1 MLQDHLGRYEEAEQ
15 AYRHACEL
23 DPKDAYP
30 WNGLGNLLK
39 NHLGRYE
46 EAEQAYRHACELD
59 PKYAYPWNGLGNLLQ
74 NHLGRYEEAEQAY
87 RHACELDPKDASPW
101 NGLGNLLMDCLGR
114 PAEAEQAYRK
124 AMEIDPTDDS
134 PRHNLV
140 FLLRDLTHDFN
151 AARRLLS
158 ELVAPNQWKDT
169 QALHEALFAAYDG
182 NWGSARESLRSA
194 LAEVADSLPSNT
206 RDDWYRASAVI
217 VHLGFGPQLLEF
229 LVEQGADVRLMPWF
243 EAVRA
248 HVVGDERHLGNIPA
262 EARAA
267 AAEIYAAI
275 DRWKRQL
282 PQKTQSKTG

>member
-1 MLQDHLGRYEEAEQ
+1 
-15 AYRHACEL
+15 
-23 DPKDAYP
+23 
-30 WNGLGNLLK
+30 LLT

-59 PKYAYPWNGLGNLLQ
+59 LRDGELWRNLGLLLMT
-74 NHLGRYEEAEQAY
+74 HTARHEEAEQAL
-87 RHACELDPKDASPW
+87 RRACELGPKNANAWDS
-101 NGLGNLLMDCLGR
+101 LGNLLVDCLMR
-114 PAEAEQAYRK
+114 PAEAAQAYRK
-124 AMEIDPTDDS
+124 AIEVDPTCVY
-134 PRHNLV
+134 PRFNLAFV
-140 FLLRDLTHDFN
+140 LRELEHDFG

-158 ELVAPNQWKDT
+158 DLATPNELQDT
-169 QALHEALFAAYDG
+169 RALHEALFAAHDG
-182 NWGSARESLRSA
+182 NWGLASEFLRSA
-194 LAEVADSLPSNT
+194 LAVVADSLPINT

-248 HVVGDERHLGNIPA
+248 HVVGDQRHLGNIPA

-275 DRWKRQL
+275 DRWRRLL
-282 PQKTQSKTG
+282 PSRT

>member
-1 MLQDHLGRYEEAEQ
+1 LVDAYSEDTVAFVQNRLRCGSLAAWTDEDGFRSAIEQSPSGSAALFLGNLALGNAERPDLAEQ
-15 AYRHACEL
+15 AYR
-23 DPKDAYP
+23 
-30 WNGLGNLLK
+30 
-39 NHLGRYE
+39 R
-46 EAEQAYRHACELD
+46 ACELD
-59 PKYAYPWNGLGNLLQ
+59 PKYA
-74 NHLGRYEEAEQAY
+74 
-87 RHACELDPKDASPW
+87 SPW
-101 NGLGNLLMDCLGR
+101 YNLGNLLMDCLGM

-124 AMEIDPTDDS
+124 AMEIDPANDA

-140 FLLRDLTHDFN
+140 FLLRDLAHDFS

-158 ELVAPNQWKDT
+158 ELAQPDRGKDT
-169 QALHEALFAAYDG
+169 RALHEALFAAYDG
-182 NWGSARESLRSA
+182 NWGAARESLHSA
-194 LAEVADSLPSNT
+194 LVEVADSLPTPT

-267 AAEIYAAI
+267 ATEIYAAI

-282 PQKTQSKTG
+282 PRKTQSKTG